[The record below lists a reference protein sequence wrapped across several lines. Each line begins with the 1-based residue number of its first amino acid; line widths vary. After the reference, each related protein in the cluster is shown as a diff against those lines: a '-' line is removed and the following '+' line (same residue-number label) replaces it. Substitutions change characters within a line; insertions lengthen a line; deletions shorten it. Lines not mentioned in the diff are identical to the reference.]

1 MSEDPV
7 EQPAPVVRPEVWETY
22 GPADLSAVPVFA
34 GGFINFG
41 YWHGVDLDRP
51 LSQDDRIRSEQDLYR
66 HVLDAVAPRGGRA
79 VEIGCGLG
87 LGCALAL
94 DEYGPAAVTGVDIH
108 PQQLRRAREANS
120 PLLAAR
126 PQRLRFV
133 LGAAESLPLADAE
146 FDCLY
151 SVEAVQHFPDLS
163 AFAREAARVLR
174 PGGRMAVAGFFSVE
188 GVPAPQERLAG
199 LLQTFASGLDI
210 ARPVSRLA
218 QALTGAGFADVS
230 ADSIGPQVW
239 PGWDRWLARLWAP
252 GTWPRN
258 FMAAWEQ
265 QILDYYLVTA
275 ARPEAAQGPSPAPP
289 G

>member
-1 MSEDPV
+1 MSGTPA

-41 YWHGVDLDRP
+41 YWQAVDLEQP
-51 LSQDDRIRSEQDLYR
+51 LSQRDRIRSEQDLYR
-66 HVLDAVAPRGGRA
+66 HVLDAVGPAGARA

-94 DEYGPAAVTGVDIH
+94 EEYGPTEMTGVDIH

-120 PLLAAR
+120 HLLEAR
-126 PQRLRFV
+126 PPRLRFV
-133 LGAAESLPLADAE
+133 LGAAEGLPLGDAE

-151 SVEAVQHFPDLS
+151 SVEAAQHFPDLP

-174 PGGRMAVAGFFSVE
+174 PGGRVAVASFFSVE
-188 GVPAPQERLAG
+188 GAPAPAERLAG
-199 LLQTFASGLDI
+199 LLDSFASGLDI
-210 ARPVSRLA
+210 ARPVSWLA
-218 QALTGAGFADVS
+218 EALADAGFADVRIT
-230 ADSIGPQVW
+230 SIGPQVW

-258 FMAAWEQ
+258 FLAAWEQ
-265 QILDYYLVTA
+265 RILDYYLVTA
-275 ARPEAAQGPSPAPP
+275 TRSP
-289 G
+289 

>member
-1 MSEDPV
+1 MSGEPA
-7 EQPAPVVRPEVWETY
+7 EQSPPVVRPAVWETY

-41 YWHGVDLDRP
+41 FWQSIDLGRP
-51 LSQDDRIRSEQDLYR
+51 LSQSDRIRSEQDLYR
-66 HVLDAVAPRGGRA
+66 HVLDAAAPEGRQA

-94 DEYGPAAVTGVDIH
+94 KEYGPAAITGVDIH
-108 PQQLRRAREANS
+108 PQQLQRAQEANS
-120 PLLAAR
+120 ALLEAQ

-133 LGAAESLPLADAE
+133 LGAAEGLPLGDAE
-146 FDCLY
+146 FDSLY
-151 SVEAVQHFPDLS
+151 SVEAAQHFPDLS

-174 PGGRMAVAGFFSVE
+174 PGGRVAVASFFTVDS
-188 GVPAPQERLAG
+188 GHGHGNAHGHAERLAG
-199 LLQTFASGLDI
+199 LLDSFASGLDI

-218 QALTGAGFADVS
+218 DALAEAGFADVQVT
-230 ADSIGPQVW
+230 SIGPHVW
-239 PGWDRWLARLWAP
+239 PGWDRWLARLWKP

-258 FMAAWEQ
+258 FLVAWEE

-275 ARPEAAQGPSPAPP
+275 TRP
-289 G
+289 